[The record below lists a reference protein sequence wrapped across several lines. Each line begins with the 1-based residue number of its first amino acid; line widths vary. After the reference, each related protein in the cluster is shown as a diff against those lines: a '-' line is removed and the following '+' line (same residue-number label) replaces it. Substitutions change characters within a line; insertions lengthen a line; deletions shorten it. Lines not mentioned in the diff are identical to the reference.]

1 MSAVKNIDKITAL
14 YERLSKDDDLQG
26 ESNSISNQKE
36 FLSNYAREHGYINL
50 KHYTDDGHSGRNF
63 NRPAI
68 KELIKDVEDGKV
80 GTVIVKDMSRFGRNY
95 LQVGFYT
102 EILFAKKQVR
112 FIAVTNNVDSDS
124 ENPNQNDFAPFLNI
138 MNEWYAKDTS
148 NKIKAVFLS
157 RMNDGKRCSG
167 SIPYGYNRLPN
178 DKQTL
183 VVDPVASKV
192 VKEIFELAAEG
203 KGRMDIARI
212 LTAKKVLIPSAY
224 TLKHHPEQCNRKSMP
239 DNCNWSNSTVT
250 YILNRQEYLGHTV
263 LRKSVATNFKTGER
277 RNATD
282 DERLIFK
289 NTHEPIISQELWDKA
304 HKRLI
309 RRPKKHRENQKQS
322 IFSGFLFC
330 ADCGSRMS
338 SQSMYYKNGEQYF
351 AYRCS
356 HYGSIKTPCTS
367 HYIRE
372 SVVNQLVIHT
382 VKRILRR
389 VIEDE
394 KAFCEELK
402 QRWQKEN
409 QSKPK
414 RRQSELNSAQKR
426 LDELDTL
433 ITGLYENYIS
443 GILPER
449 QYKALMLKYSVEQ
462 AELEEKVGELK
473 KEIKDNKETTLQT
486 DKFIRIIKK
495 YKEPTELTAEMLES
509 LIDKIVVHEKTGEKS
524 DRQQEID
531 IYFNF
536 IGKFDLAYS
545 EEELAEQKQIA
556 EQEAKAKAERKAELR
571 NLSSIRYREKKR
583 AERLAEN
590 DGHIFAKRNCAYC
603 GNEFYPNSSKH
614 KYCCA
619 ECKDKAKAE
628 RIAKKRYEEKGNH
641 RFKQKKCM
649 RCGTPFWPSNGQE
662 RLCSPEC
669 KAQNRREKQL
679 AYYHSHKKLKNQETE
694 DLQNEISI

>member
-1 MSAVKNIDKITAL
+1 MSAVKNLDKITAL

-50 KHYTDDGHSGRNF
+50 KHYTDDGFSGRNF

-68 KELIKDVEDGKV
+68 KELLKDVEDGKV

-102 EILFAKKQVR
+102 EILFSKKQVR

-148 NKIKAVFLS
+148 NKIKAVFLN
-157 RMNDGKRCSG
+157 RMQDGKRCSG

-183 VVDPVASKV
+183 IVDPVASKT

-203 KGRMDIARI
+203 KGPTEIARI

-224 TLKHHPEQCNRKSMP
+224 TLKYHPEQCNRKSMP
-239 DNCNWSNSTVT
+239 DCCNWSNITVG

-263 LRKSVATNFKTGER
+263 LRKTIATNFKTGER

-304 HKRLI
+304 HKLLI
-309 RRPKKHRENQKQS
+309 RRPKKPKNNENPS

-338 SQSMYYKNGEQYF
+338 AQSVYYTNGEQYF
-351 AYRCS
+351 VYRCS
-356 HYGSIKTPCTS
+356 HYSNRKNPCTN
-367 HYIRE
+367 HHIRE
-372 SVVNQLVIHT
+372 SVINQLVIHT

-389 VIEDE
+389 IIQDE

-402 QRWQKEN
+402 QQWEKEN

-414 RRQSELNSAQKR
+414 RRQNELTSAKQR
-426 LDELDTL
+426 LDELDVL
-433 ITGLYENYIS
+433 ITGLYENYIAN
-443 GILPER
+443 ILPER
-449 QYKALMLKYSVEQ
+449 QYKALMIKYSAEQ
-462 AELEEKVGELK
+462 SELEEKVGELQK
-473 KEIKDNKETTLQT
+473 NADETETAVIQPS
-486 DKFIRIIKK
+486 KFIKTIKK
-495 YKEPTELTAEMLES
+495 YKEPTELTAEMLND
-509 LIDKIVVHEKTGEKS
+509 LVDKIVIHEKTG
-524 DRQQEID
+524 DRSCREQEID

-545 EEELAEQKQIA
+545 DEELAEQKQLA
-556 EQEAKAKAERKAELR
+556 EQAAKEKAERKAQVRKLAY
-571 NLSSIRYREKKR
+571 IRRRDKKR

-590 DGHIFAKRNCAYC
+590 DGHMFAKRNCAYC
-603 GNEFYPNSSKH
+603 GKEFYPNSSKH
-614 KYCCA
+614 IFCCT

-628 RIAKKRYEEKGNH
+628 RIAKRRFEEKGNH
-641 RFKQKKCM
+641 LFKQRNCIL
-649 RCGTPFWPSNGQE
+649 CGTPFWPSNGQE

-679 AYYHSHKKLKNQETE
+679 AYYHRKKENSKQE
-694 DLQNEISI
+694 D

>member
-1 MSAVKNIDKITAL
+1 MSAAANIDKITAL

-124 ENPNQNDFAPFLNI
+124 KNPNQNDFAPFLNI

-157 RMNDGKRCSG
+157 RMTDGKRCSG
-167 SIPYGYNRLPN
+167 SIPYGYNRLPD

-192 VKEIFELAAEG
+192 VKEIFELAAKG

-224 TLKHHPEQCNRKSMP
+224 TLKYHPEQCNRKSMP
-239 DNCNWSNSTVT
+239 DSCNWSNTTVG
-250 YILNRQEYLGHTV
+250 YILDRQEYLGHTV

-289 NTHEPIISQELWDKA
+289 DTHEPIISQELWDKA
-304 HKRLI
+304 HKLLI

-338 SQSMYYKNGEQYF
+338 AQSLYYKNGEQYF

-356 HYGSIKTPCTS
+356 HYGSIKTLCTS

-372 SVVNQLVIHT
+372 SVVNRLVIHT
-382 VKRILRR
+382 VKRIMRR

-449 QYKALMLKYSVEQ
+449 QYKALMMKYSAEQ
-462 AELEEKVGELK
+462 TELEEKVGELQ
-473 KEIKDNKETTLQT
+473 KELEDNKETTLQT

-495 YKEPTELTAEMLES
+495 YKDPTELTSEMLES
-509 LIDKIVVHEKTGEKS
+509 LVDKIIIHEKTGERS

-556 EQEAKAKAERKAELR
+556 EQAAKAKAERKAELR

-628 RIAKKRYEEKGNH
+628 RIAKKRFEEKSTH
-641 RFKQKKCM
+641 KFKQKKCM

-669 KAQNRREKQL
+669 KNQNRREKQL
-679 AYYHSHKKLKNQETE
+679 AYYHRTKQLKKE
-694 DLQNEISI
+694 DLHNEVNI

>member
-1 MSAVKNIDKITAL
+1 MSAATNIDKITAL

-36 FLSNYAREHGYINL
+36 FLSSYAREHGYINL

-138 MNEWYAKDTS
+138 MNEWYAKDAS

-167 SIPYGYNRLPN
+167 SIPYGYNRLPD

-224 TLKHHPEQCNRKSMP
+224 TLKYHPEQCNHKSMP
-239 DNCNWSNSTVT
+239 DSCNWSNTTVGG
-250 YILNRQEYLGHTV
+250 ILDRQEYLGHTV

-304 HKRLI
+304 HKLLI

-330 ADCGSRMS
+330 AECGSRMS
-338 SQSMYYKNGEQYF
+338 SQSLHYKNGEQYF

-356 HYGSIKTPCTS
+356 RYGSVKTPCTS

-372 SVVNQLVIHT
+372 SVVNQLVLNT
-382 VKRILRR
+382 VKRIMRR

-402 QRWQKEN
+402 KRWQKEN

-414 RRQSELNSAQKR
+414 RRKNELNSAQKR

-433 ITGLYENYIS
+433 ITGLYE
-443 GILPER
+443 
-449 QYKALMLKYSVEQ
+449 
-462 AELEEKVGELK
+462 
-473 KEIKDNKETTLQT
+473 
-486 DKFIRIIKK
+486 
-495 YKEPTELTAEMLES
+495 
-509 LIDKIVVHEKTGEKS
+509 
-524 DRQQEID
+524 
-531 IYFNF
+531 
-536 IGKFDLAYS
+536 
-545 EEELAEQKQIA
+545 
-556 EQEAKAKAERKAELR
+556 
-571 NLSSIRYREKKR
+571 
-583 AERLAEN
+583 
-590 DGHIFAKRNCAYC
+590 
-603 GNEFYPNSSKH
+603 EFV
-614 KYCCA
+614 
-619 ECKDKAKAE
+619 
-628 RIAKKRYEEKGNH
+628 
-641 RFKQKKCM
+641 
-649 RCGTPFWPSNGQE
+649 
-662 RLCSPEC
+662 
-669 KAQNRREKQL
+669 
-679 AYYHSHKKLKNQETE
+679 LKN
-694 DLQNEISI
+694 IIFGGVGI

>member
-1 MSAVKNIDKITAL
+1 MSRTSKITAL
-14 YERLSKDDDLQG
+14 YERLSRDDDLNG
-26 ESNSISNQKE
+26 ESNSITNQKQYLE
-36 FLSNYAREHGYINL
+36 DYARRNGFTNIRHF
-50 KHYTDDGHSGRNF
+50 TDDGFSGVNF
-63 NRPAI
+63 NRPSFQ
-68 KELIKDVEDGKV
+68 ELIKEVEAGNV
-80 GTVIVKDMSRFGRNY
+80 ATIIVKDMSRLGRNY

-167 SIPYGYNRLPN
+167 SIPYGYNRLPD

-224 TLKHHPEQCNRKSMP
+224 TLKYHPEQCNHKSMP
-239 DNCNWSNSTVT
+239 DSCNWSNTTVGG
-250 YILNRQEYLGHTV
+250 ILDRQEYLGHTV

-304 HKRLI
+304 HKLLI
-309 RRPKKHRENQKQS
+309 RRPKKYRENQKQS

-330 ADCGSRMS
+330 AECGSRMS
-338 SQSMYYKNGEQYF
+338 AQSLYYKNGEQYF

-356 HYGSIKTPCTS
+356 RYGSAKTPCTS

-372 SVVNQLVIHT
+372 SVVNQLVLNT
-382 VKRILRR
+382 VKRIMRR

-414 RRQSELNSAQKR
+414 RRKNELNSAQKR

-449 QYKALMLKYSVEQ
+449 QYKALMMKYSAEQ
-462 AELEEKVGELK
+462 TELEEKVGELQR
-473 KEIKDNKETTLQT
+473 ELEENKETLFQA

-495 YKEPTELTAEMLES
+495 YKEPTELTSEMLER
-509 LIDKIVVHEKTGEKS
+509 LVDKIVIHKKTGEKS
-524 DRQQEID
+524 DKQQEID

-536 IGKFDLAYS
+536 IGKFDLEYS
-545 EEELAEQKQIA
+545 EEELAEQKRIA
-556 EQEAKAKAERKAELR
+556 EQAAKEKAERKAKLR

-590 DGHIFAKRNCAYC
+590 DGHFYAKINCAYC

-614 KYCCA
+614 IYCCA

-628 RIAKKRYEEKGNH
+628 RIAQKRYEEKGNH
-641 RFKQKKCM
+641 RFKQKNCM

-669 KAQNRREKQL
+669 KNQNRREKQL

-694 DLQNEISI
+694 DLQNEISV